1 MKYETNRQE
10 GRLTLSAELYMFMD
24 LVVPF
29 FTLKTFIDN
38 ILTTLKYQFSHI
50 NVIYEEKSDHK
61 IEKSQ
66 FFNF

>member
-29 FTLKTFIDN
+29 FT
-38 ILTTLKYQFSHI
+38 TLKYQFSHI